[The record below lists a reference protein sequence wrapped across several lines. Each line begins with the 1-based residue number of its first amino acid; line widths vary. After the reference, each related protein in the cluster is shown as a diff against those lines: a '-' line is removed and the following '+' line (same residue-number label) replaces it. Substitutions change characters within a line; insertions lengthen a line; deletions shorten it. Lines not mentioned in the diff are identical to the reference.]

1 MSEIKLLQ
9 TVTSRSNL
17 SIFSFQ
23 NYQVNKTTTVECVV
37 RKKHFLFVFWVVN
50 VGILEFLLVV
60 LHTSL
65 VGQPLIVVV
74 ASLRAVVSMEALDL
88 EMVTGLV
95 IAIETRGDLMM
106 TMENQTILLQVTIK
120 TTPSRRVHHDLSGR
134 TNLTA
139 VMVGK

>member
-1 MSEIKLLQ
+1 M
-9 TVTSRSNL
+9 
-17 SIFSFQ
+17 
-23 NYQVNKTTTVECVV
+23 
-37 RKKHFLFVFWVVN
+37 
-50 VGILEFLLVV
+50 V

-65 VGQPLIVVV
+65 VGQPLIVVA

-95 IAIETRGDLMM
+95 IAIETRGDPMM
-106 TMENQTILLQVTIK
+106 KITMENHTILLQVTIK